1 METGR
6 LQPGCRPAEADAHD
20 AWRHA
25 AAHIVQ
31 FCRKSQQHLRCTAL
45 LAHSSTAFIQWE
57 GTGSRLAD
65 EDALRPEHSGL
76 DSADSDQPAA
86 RGGTGL
92 LRLDR
97 SVAAT
102 DDYRIAKP
110 DPLGSVVRERDLR
123 QTVERGDRVED
134 AKESQQDAQEEFT
147 SALEALSSLTNFNG
161 GDLESMYNKIND
173 KYQDSEKAAQNVSD
187 RISAIEDVS
196 DALFAEWQEELNL
209 YTSASL
215 RRSSEQKLRETKSSY
230 QTMLSAMKRA
240 EKKMDPVLNT
250 LRDNTLYLKHNLNA
264 SAVGSLQGEFMSLE
278 KDIAFAIKQMNA
290 AIEESD
296 KFLAQLN
303 QK

>member
-1 METGR
+1 MPYFLALVLSIFTLTGCQSAYYSAMEQVGY
-6 LQPGCRPAEADAHD
+6 H
-20 AWRHA
+20 
-25 AAHIVQ
+25 
-31 FCRKSQQHLRCTAL
+31 K
-45 LAHSSTAFIQWE
+45 
-57 GTGSRLAD
+57 
-65 EDALRPEHSGL
+65 
-76 DSADSDQPAA
+76 
-86 RGGTGL
+86 
-92 LRLDR
+92 
-97 SVAAT
+97 
-102 DDYRIAKP
+102 
-110 DPLGSVVRERDLR
+110 RDIM
-123 QTVERGDRVED
+123 VDRVED

-161 GDLESMYNKIND
+161 GYLEDMYNKIND

-196 DALFAEWQEELNL
+196 DALFAEWQDELDL

-278 KDIAFAIKQMNA
+278 KDIAFAIKQMNE
-290 AIEESD
+290 AIAESD

>member
-1 METGR
+1 MPYLLVLVLSIFTLTGCQSAYYSAMEQVGY
-6 LQPGCRPAEADAHD
+6 H
-20 AWRHA
+20 
-25 AAHIVQ
+25 
-31 FCRKSQQHLRCTAL
+31 K
-45 LAHSSTAFIQWE
+45 
-57 GTGSRLAD
+57 
-65 EDALRPEHSGL
+65 
-76 DSADSDQPAA
+76 
-86 RGGTGL
+86 
-92 LRLDR
+92 
-97 SVAAT
+97 
-102 DDYRIAKP
+102 
-110 DPLGSVVRERDLR
+110 RDIM
-123 QTVERGDRVED
+123 VDRVED

-161 GDLESMYNKIND
+161 GDLEDMYNKIND
-173 KYQDSEKAAQNVSD
+173 KYQDSETAAQNVSD
-187 RISAIEDVS
+187 RIAAIEDVS
-196 DALFAEWQEELNL
+196 DALFAEWQDELDL

-215 RRSSEQKLRETKSSY
+215 RRSSKQKLRETKSSY

-278 KDIAFAIKQMNA
+278 KDIAFAIKQMNE

>member
-1 METGR
+1 MPYFLALMLSIFTLTGCQSAYYSAMEQVGY
-6 LQPGCRPAEADAHD
+6 H
-20 AWRHA
+20 
-25 AAHIVQ
+25 
-31 FCRKSQQHLRCTAL
+31 K
-45 LAHSSTAFIQWE
+45 
-57 GTGSRLAD
+57 
-65 EDALRPEHSGL
+65 
-76 DSADSDQPAA
+76 
-86 RGGTGL
+86 
-92 LRLDR
+92 
-97 SVAAT
+97 
-102 DDYRIAKP
+102 
-110 DPLGSVVRERDLR
+110 RDIM
-123 QTVERGDRVED
+123 VDRVED

-161 GDLESMYNKIND
+161 GDLEDMYNKIND

-196 DALFAEWQEELNL
+196 DALFAEWQDELDL

-278 KDIAFAIKQMNA
+278 KDIAFAIKQMNE
-290 AIEESD
+290 AIAESD